1 MATGK
6 CLYHHLCSLQYNCDP
21 FSAFSS
27 WRVDKLTRLVVG
39 VIFHL
44 FTFSPLKGAAIF
56 SPFHLFTFSPFYLSQ
71 LASWQVNGL
80 TRLVRS
86 HLFTFSPFHLSQ
98 LASWQVHGLT
108 RLVRSHLFTFSLFH
122 PFTFKGLSHPFTF
135 TILSS
140 FMLNKENSVLPNNS
154 SFFLMP
160 HHSFTLINNWAFISQ
175 RPLDRQL

>member
-44 FTFSPLKGAAIF
+44 FTSSPLKGAAIF
-56 SPFHLFTFSPFYLSQ
+56 SPFHLFTFLPFYLSQ

-98 LASWQVHGLT
+98 LTSWQVNGLT
-108 RLVRSHLFTFSLFH
+108 RLVRSHLFTFS
-122 PFTFKGLSHPFTF
+122 PFHPFTF

-140 FMLNKENSVLPNNS
+140 FMLNKENCVLPNNS

-175 RPLDRQL
+175 RPLNRWL